1 MKTITKRKM
10 FWSFIKFC
18 WLILEENVSRRIC
31 MWTCPKHSTNFIFRL
46 QLISL
51 YKLEFF
57 DSQVLQDARVKVTES
72 GYIPGQA
79 FPTEQAQLEGD
90 SFFCRPFCT
99 IKRSCDI
106 GFTWKLDEFASEKLR
121 LVGHILNKIIVIW
134 FFKPTPFS

>member
-1 MKTITKRKM
+1 MNLPKTQH
-10 FWSFIKFC
+10 KF
-18 WLILEENVSRRIC
+18 
-31 MWTCPKHSTNFIFRL
+31 HFRL

-57 DSQVLQDARVKVTES
+57 YSQVLQDARVKVTES

-90 SFFCRPFCT
+90 LFYYRTFCT

-106 GFTWKLDEFASEKLR
+106 VFTKNMK
-121 LVGHILNKIIVIW
+121 VV
-134 FFKPTPFS
+134 

>member
-1 MKTITKRKM
+1 MYVN
-10 FWSFIKFC
+10 
-18 WLILEENVSRRIC
+18 L
-31 MWTCPKHSTNFIFRL
+31 PKAQHKLHFRL

-90 SFFCRPFCT
+90 LFYYRTFCT

-106 GFTWKLDEFASEKLR
+106 VFTKNMK
-121 LVGHILNKIIVIW
+121 VV
-134 FFKPTPFS
+134 

>member
-1 MKTITKRKM
+1 MNLPKTNKH
-10 FWSFIKFC
+10 KF
-18 WLILEENVSRRIC
+18 
-31 MWTCPKHSTNFIFRL
+31 HFRL

-51 YKLEFF
+51 YELEFF

-90 SFFCRPFCT
+90 LFYYRTFCT

-106 GFTWKLDEFASEKLR
+106 VFTKNVK
-121 LVGHILNKIIVIW
+121 VV
-134 FFKPTPFS
+134 